1 MLQSKFSTIGGS
13 LQGKLN
19 FSPSHGICLYFTLRL
34 NEIQQHEGAYNVT
47 QATRM
52 KPSDAFEHDKKAINN
67 FTAELYSQL
76 LSVQIKK
83 LSQPKH
89 DFTGEET

>member
-1 MLQSKFSTIGGS
+1 MV
-13 LQGKLN
+13 
-19 FSPSHGICLYFTLRL
+19 
-34 NEIQQHEGAYNVT
+34 EIQPHEGAYNIT

-76 LSVQIKK
+76 LNVQIKK
-83 LSQPKH
+83 LSQPEH
-89 DFTGEET
+89 DFTGKISMLKVSDSFFHIAHMIWAI

>member
-1 MLQSKFSTIGGS
+1 MIRPPQTGTFLPFNRPIVYRDFW
-13 LQGKLN
+13 LV
-19 FSPSHGICLYFTLRL
+19 
-34 NEIQQHEGAYNVT
+34 EIQPHEGAYNIT

-76 LSVQIKK
+76 LNVQIKK
-83 LSQPKH
+83 LSQPEH
-89 DFTGEET
+89 DFTGKAS

>member
-1 MLQSKFSTIGGS
+1 M
-13 LQGKLN
+13 N
-19 FSPSHGICLYFTLRL
+19 D
-34 NEIQQHEGAYNVT
+34 IQPHEGAYNVT

-52 KPSDAFEHDKKAINN
+52 EASDAFEHDKKAMNN

-76 LSVQIKK
+76 LNVQVKK

-89 DFTGEET
+89 DFTGKEKWTQKSTLEQFHFFRNQV